1 MAREKGGPHYVWGI
15 CTNMDKDGNGT
26 PCPNCK
32 SKEKI
37 KLSIR
42 DEFICPDCGEPLTKV
57 NIDPWWKK
65 PIVLIAAA
73 VLGIGA
79 VGVGIY
85 ALSIEDDEGEGK
97 LELTLNHSEKTLK
110 VGDSDT
116 IIATVTPEG
125 TQATFTWKASKD
137 GTIEVQD
144 GIVKAVK
151 GGSGKVRV
159 QAIVGKETLSAI
171 CKYTVEPTENPKL
184 ITALTI
190 EGGNFNL
197 KIGNSKGLTYKA
209 KPADND
215 ENISWKSSDE
225 SIATVSNAGEVKAL
239 KAGNATISVV
249 SDRSNKQA
257 DVVVTVT
264 TDEGVG
270 PGPITLSYGKYTG
283 QVKNGYP
290 NGQGRLVY
298 TKARQIN
305 RNDPKGRMANPGDVV
320 QGTFVNGFFTIGKH
334 FDSAGNFIEN
344 INVGVVDGQYE
355 SK

>member
-1 MAREKGGPHYVWGI
+1 MKKYKCLNIGNCDNANKDKIFEIAEGEKTECPVCHKDDMLVEVKGPNKKLIGI
-15 CTNMDKDGNGT
+15 
-26 PCPNCK
+26 
-32 SKEKI
+32 
-37 KLSIR
+37 
-42 DEFICPDCGEPLTKV
+42 
-57 NIDPWWKK
+57 
-65 PIVLIAAA
+65 IVGAMLGIAA
-73 VLGIGA
+73 IGGA
-79 VGVGIY
+79 IY
-85 ALSIEDDEGEGK
+85 AFTRGEDGKGKGK

-197 KIGNSKGLTYKA
+197 KKGNSKRLTYKA
-209 KPADND
+209 EPADN
-215 ENISWKSSDE
+215 EESVSWKSSDE
-225 SIATVSNAGEVKAL
+225 SVAIVSNAGEVNAL
-239 KAGNATISVV
+239 KEGKATISVV
-249 SDRSNKQA
+249 SDKSNKQA
-257 DVVVTVT
+257 DVVVTVVT
-264 TDEGVG
+264 VGTVTDDGG
-270 PGPITLSYGKYTG
+270 TGSFTLSYGKYTG
-283 QVKNGYP
+283 QMKNGYP

-298 TKARQIN
+298 TKSRQIN

-334 FDSAGNFIEN
+334 YDANGNLIESL
-344 INVGVVDGQYE
+344 NVGSPVEGVFE

>member
-1 MAREKGGPHYVWGI
+1 MKKQVKCSNVGV
-15 CTNMDKDGNGT
+15 CTRAGKVFVVDDEEQQEMV
-26 PCPNCK
+26 CP
-32 SKEKI
+32 E
-37 KLSIR
+37 
-42 DEFICPDCGEPLTKV
+42 CGEPLEEVKEAV
-57 NIDPWWKK
+57 QIPVDDEESKK
-65 PIVLIAAA
+65 KKKRIITIAAA
-73 VLGIGA
+73 VI
-79 VGVGIY
+79 GVGAIGGCIYY
-85 ALSIEDDEGEGK
+85 ALNSKDSGCIP
-97 LELTLNHSEKTLK
+97 LPPPPPAISLNHSEKALNVGETDTLK
-110 VGDSDT
+110 
-116 IIATVTPEG
+116 ATVSPEG
-125 TQATFTWKASKD
+125 TQATIVWKASKD
-137 GTIEVQD
+137 GTVEVQD
-144 GIVKAVK
+144 GVVKAVK
-151 GGSGKVRV
+151 EGSGKVRV
-159 QAIVGKETLSAI
+159 QAIVGKDTLSAI
-171 CKYTVEPTENPKL
+171 CKYTVEPTENPKP

-190 EGGNFNL
+190 EGGNFKL

-209 KPADND
+209 EPADND

-249 SDRSNKQA
+249 SDKSNKQA
-257 DVVVTVT
+257 EVVVTVT
-264 TDEGVG
+264 DG
-270 PGPITLSYGKYTG
+270 PGPGPFTLSYGKYTG
-283 QVKNGYP
+283 QMKNGYP